1 MHVDDHGHSRRRLG
15 QRRHCE
21 HARRRG
27 RLCPGRACKERPFA
41 EGSRLPTALE
51 VVDCGPYLLQGGFQ
65 SDRTSCNCI
74 GDYVV
79 LGVVEEVELASLVA
93 DLIELGGERVVVAVV
108 IIRIV
113 LFVRTRAVER
123 GVGLDLFG
131 LIRLRRHNLGN
142 TGVGDHVKGSAGS

>member
-1 MHVDDHGHSRRRLG
+1 M
-15 QRRHCE
+15 
-21 HARRRG
+21 
-27 RLCPGRACKERPFA
+27 PRAA
-41 EGSRLPTALE
+41 GSPLE

-142 TGVGDHVKGSAGS
+142 TGVGDHERCDGNQILSDFLAYLSCISF